1 MGKRLSMQ
9 SEQSVSGLSLNCCM
23 RPSDRH
29 VDHVDLVEIQ
39 RPRKANL
46 DLDLSPPE
54 SSYLI
59 WMGCT
64 PLLAKKYV

>member
-29 VDHVDLVEIQ
+29 ADHVDLVEIQ
-39 RPRKANL
+39 RLRKANL
-46 DLDLSPPE
+46 EP
-54 SSYLI
+54 SYPI

-64 PLLAKKYV
+64 PLLAKKYVYLHF